1 MTNSGSCARRSPGR
15 SSRRQSPSVFFLGRL
30 SEPIEVA
37 GVTVEVG
44 ASIGIAV
51 DAVSMRSVDDLLG
64 DADIAMYQAKALGK
78 GRHHVF
84 DATTSTDDRTDRTRA
99 WVERGPT
106 VRRPSATSPLGG
118 ARLEPG
124 AG

>member
-1 MTNSGSCARRSPGR
+1 LTDIPDTAYAVGVAERLLAR
-15 SSRRQSPSVFFLGRL
+15 LA
-30 SEPIEVA
+30 EPLDI
-37 GVTVEVG
+37 GGLTVEVG

-51 DAVSMRSVDDLLG
+51 DAASMRTVDDLLG
-64 DADIAMYQAKALGK
+64 DADVAMYQAKALGK

-84 DATTSTDDRTDRTRA
+84 DGTSGDDRADRTRA

-106 VRRPSATSPLGG
+106 VRRTGLGA